1 MRLTLIGPPGS
12 GKGTQ
17 ADRIASHLR
26 VPPIHVGALLRRQA
40 SDTTPVG
47 RTIQRLLGR
56 GDLVPDRLVIR
67 MVLERIDQPD
77 CAAGFVLDGFPRR
90 IGQAEALD
98 RHLDTRGTALDAACH
113 LEISD
118 EEIRRRL
125 AGRGRVDD
133 DEHVIGHRLTV
144 FRTQTRPLLAYYQD
158 RGRLVVI
165 DAVGPVDV
173 VTQRIL
179 AGLTHLV
186 GQTSALHPSVGRRP
200 DRVSAPR
207 QRSPEGG

>member
-1 MRLTLIGPPGS
+1 MMQGRRDTQCGWTRERGGALEAMRLTLIGPPGS

-77 CAAGFVLDGFPRR
+77 CAAGFGLPDP
-90 IGQAEALD
+90 AWEAVQ
-98 RHLDTRGTALDAACH
+98 H
-113 LEISD
+113 E
-118 EEIRRRL
+118 
-125 AGRGRVDD
+125 AGRGSRARRRRRTR
-133 DEHVIGHRLTV
+133 HRPPTY
-144 FRTQTRPLLAYYQD
+144 R
-158 RGRLVVI
+158 
-165 DAVGPVDV
+165 
-173 VTQRIL
+173 
-179 AGLTHLV
+179 
-186 GQTSALHPSVGRRP
+186 
-200 DRVSAPR
+200 
-207 QRSPEGG
+207 

>member
-47 RTIQRLLGR
+47 RTIQRLMGR
-56 GDLVPDRLVIR
+56 GDLVPDGLVIR

-98 RHLDTRGTALDAACH
+98 RHLGTRGTALDAACY
-113 LEISD
+113 LEVSD

-133 DEHVIGHRLTV
+133 DEQVIGHRLAV

-179 AGLTHLV
+179 AGLTQLV
-186 GQTSALHPSVGRRP
+186 G
-200 DRVSAPR
+200 
-207 QRSPEGG
+207 